1 MGNSGQKETEIVSSN
16 PPVKYRRGK
25 SESGTSP
32 EARAIVEEIFAREP
46 NRSVVSVS
54 WVQRARSRGA
64 EYEAGVTW
72 LSAIIDQKHFYAFV
86 PKHGMFEMP
95 ADSGQVW
102 LFLELYPAQGRDDT
116 GLPVLRISKKKKPTG
131 KFVKLLSPKMEVKTT
146 MCMSRHEELA
156 DGTIALRFA
165 TLL

>member
-1 MGNSGQKETEIVSSN
+1 MERHDRQMGNSGQKETEIVSSN

-32 EARAIVEEIFAREP
+32 EARAIIEEIFAREP

-72 LSAIIDQKHFYAFV
+72 LSAIIDPQFV
-86 PKHGMFEMP
+86 APS
-95 ADSGQVW
+95 A
-102 LFLELYPAQGRDDT
+102 LLICT
-116 GLPVLRISKKKKPTG
+116 VLCC
-131 KFVKLLSPKMEVKTT
+131 L
-146 MCMSRHEELA
+146 
-156 DGTIALRFA
+156 
-165 TLL
+165 